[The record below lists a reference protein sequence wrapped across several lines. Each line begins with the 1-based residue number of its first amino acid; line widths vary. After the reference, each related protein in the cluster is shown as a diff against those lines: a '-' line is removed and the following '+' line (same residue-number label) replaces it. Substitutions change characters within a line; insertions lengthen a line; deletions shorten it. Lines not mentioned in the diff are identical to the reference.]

1 MGSFTGGKSLM
12 TESIL
17 IGEKV
22 RLIPVDAERDS
33 KLFAGW
39 RNNSEYLRLMDGD
52 FALHFSIEKMKKW
65 MEENELSDAVAFF
78 MIKNKE
84 DNQIIGDIGLSGFQ
98 GKHSNAF
105 VGISIGDPENWGRG
119 FGTDAMRVIL
129 RYGFGMLNLHHISLT
144 VFEYN
149 PRGVKSYEKAGFKL
163 EGVQRQFL
171 NRDGRRWDM
180 YRMGILKREWEE
192 LTHTN

>member
-1 MGSFTGGKSLM
+1 M
-12 TESIL
+12 TEDIL
-17 IGEKV
+17 VGEKV

-33 KLFAGW
+33 KLFAAW
-39 RNNSEYLRLMDGD
+39 RNNSEYLRLLDAD
-52 FALHFSIEKMKKW
+52 VALQFSIEKMKKW

-78 MIKNKE
+78 MIKRKE
-84 DNQIIGDIGLSGFQ
+84 DDQIIGEIGLSEFQ

-105 VGISIGDPENWGRG
+105 VGISIGDPENWGKG
-119 FGTDAMRVIL
+119 LGTDAMKVIL
-129 RYGFGMLNLHHISLT
+129 RYGFSILNLHHISLT

-149 PRGVKSYEKAGFKL
+149 PRGVRSYEKAGFKL
-163 EGVQRQFL
+163 EGVERQFL
-171 NRDGRRWDM
+171 HRDGRRWDV

>member
-1 MGSFTGGKSLM
+1 M
-12 TESIL
+12 TEGIL

-39 RNNSEYLRLMDGD
+39 RNNSEYLRLKDGD
-52 FALHFSIEKMKKW
+52 FALHFSIENLKNW
-65 MEENELSDAVAFF
+65 MEENELSDDVAFF
-78 MIKNKE
+78 MIKIKE
-84 DNQIIGDIGLSGFQ
+84 DTQVIGEIGLSGFQ

-105 VGISIGDPENWGRG
+105 VGISIGDPENWGKG

-129 RYGFGMLNLHHISLT
+129 RYGFSMLNLHHISLS

-180 YRMGILKREWEE
+180 YRMGILKSEWEE
-192 LTHTN
+192 PTHTN